1 MRNKL
6 ILLVQLT
13 WLVDTSSNKTET
25 ATNLVA
31 RRKTFEDNKN
41 STSINL
47 GKNGKKKKIKAA
59 RKMVAG
65 KPQKNVNSTTENVG
79 KKKTKKAARKMIAAE
94 KIKQKNSTSS
104 VCPRRGSGHWRK
116 SMARALSFSII
127 YLFVSLHFS
136 KEVRFFWIETK
147 NYTDLSSGDIE
158 KRNTQKS
165 VGVAT
170 RFSWNEI

>member
-47 GKNGKKKKIKAA
+47 GKKGKKKKIKAA

-65 KPQKNVNSTTENVG
+65 KPQKNVDSTTENVG
-79 KKKTKKAARKMIAAE
+79 KKKTKKAARKMIAEE
-94 KIKQKNSTSS
+94 KIKQKTPLPAC
-104 VCPRRGSGHWRK
+104 VLV
-116 SMARALSFSII
+116 AALGTDESQWQEH
-127 YLFVSLHFS
+127 YHF
-136 KEVRFFWIETK
+136 
-147 NYTDLSSGDIE
+147 
-158 KRNTQKS
+158 Q
-165 VGVAT
+165 
-170 RFSWNEI
+170 